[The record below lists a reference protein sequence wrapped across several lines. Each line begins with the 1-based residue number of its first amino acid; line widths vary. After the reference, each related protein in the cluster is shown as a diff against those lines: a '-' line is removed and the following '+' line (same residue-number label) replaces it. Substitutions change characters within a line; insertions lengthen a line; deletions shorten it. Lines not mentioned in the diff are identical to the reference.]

1 MKIKYIDGKCFS
13 LGIKAGAKRV
23 CDNQDHLN
31 EINVFPI
38 PDADTGTNM
47 ASTMRTVVDN
57 IRHRRINILQL
68 SPVLVL
74 MQEAE
79 QQESAFIR
87 LWRMLNGVNDDNNNR
102 NSRSELHCRFDS
114 NQYYCRKTAKGN
126 RHSAVRIG

>member
-31 EINVFPI
+31 EINSPRRINVFPI

-68 SPVLVL
+68 SPVL
-74 MQEAE
+74 
-79 QQESAFIR
+79 SAHAGSGATGIGIYPPVADVE
-87 LWRMLNGVNDDNNNR
+87 W
-102 NSRSELHCRFDS
+102 SE
-114 NQYYCRKTAKGN
+114 
-126 RHSAVRIG
+126 